1 MKDDDITREQM
12 NDFCER
18 ARAAVAADRAVL
30 VTSVHGQTNLCAAVH
45 DEDNQDENGV
55 MADLIADMARAIVSM
70 NPALSVTLRNPEG
83 KELVFTLDG
92 TNMRVRQ
99 RIVEGFNNEVG

>member
-30 VTSVHGQTNLCAAVH
+30 VTSVHGLTNLCAAVH
-45 DEDNQDENGV
+45 DENDQDQDEV
-55 MADLIADMARAIVSM
+55 MADLIADLARAIVSM
-70 NPALSVTLRNPEG
+70 NTELSVTLRNAEG
-83 KELVFTLDG
+83 KEILFNTEG
-92 TNMRVRQ
+92 THMRVRQ
-99 RIVEGFNNEVG
+99 KVLEGFGNDVG